1 VMMRNLGLYSWQIK
15 NDLPAAAGYYEKAV
29 KLDPEDYRL
38 YNDLDEIYFRLGKTS
53 LREKL
58 FADAPADVRSRDTV
72 IVRQALLL
80 TLKQEYD
87 RALALFQNHSFKPWE
102 GGVLVRQTVAMADL
116 QKGRKA
122 LQAGEAVAAEAA
134 FRQALEYPVNLGSGK
149 PDKPHDEEAWFWLG
163 EAFTA
168 QNKVDAAHDAWSEA
182 VKEGK
187 TDETPLGSLYQ
198 GLALRR
204 LGQNDA
210 SAKAL
215 GILLQ
220 VKVGG
225 KHDASVLYAAGL
237 LDLYDHQDS
246 AATTELTAALD
257 ADPGLWQARLL
268 LAGLK
273 H

>member
-1 VMMRNLGLYSWQIK
+1 
-15 NDLPAAAGYYEKAV
+15 
-29 KLDPEDYRL
+29 
-38 YNDLDEIYFRLGKTS
+38 
-53 LREKL
+53 
-58 FADAPADVRSRDTV
+58 
-72 IVRQALLL
+72 
-80 TLKQEYD
+80 
-87 RALALFQNHSFKPWE
+87 
-102 GGVLVRQTVAMADL
+102 
-116 QKGRKA
+116 
-122 LQAGEAVAAEAA
+122 
-134 FRQALEYPVNLGSGK
+134 
-149 PDKPHDEEAWFWLG
+149 
-163 EAFTA
+163 
-168 QNKVDAAHDAWSEA
+168 
-182 VKEGK
+182 
-187 TDETPLGSLYQ
+187 
-198 GLALRR
+198 

-257 ADPGLWQARLL
+257 ADPSLWQARLL